1 MIIMEILDEQLRNR
15 RTHTFSLS
23 LTKLGD
29 GLVDP
34 KLVLSWLLTYLGAGA
49 VWVGMLVPLREAGA
63 LLPQLFTAVRLRRF
77 AVRKWWWVIG
87 SMVQGLA
94 VLGMAVSAL
103 TLEGDIAGLA
113 IVILVGVFA
122 LARSICSVSYKDVLG
137 KTVNKEVR
145 GLVTGTASS
154 LAAGGVLIFGLAL
167 WFGWINEPTLIIGAL
182 GLAGILWL
190 IAALQFINLRE
201 PESEVVTLSKN
212 QAVSLYVNYLINDQ
226 ELRKFIYTRALL
238 TSTAIAPPFLI
249 LLAQTESGSIVSQLG
264 ALVIA
269 ASFSTFISGR
279 VWGKLSDQSTKA
291 VLSIA
296 GLAGG
301 TVLLIA
307 IIFAQFDL
315 FNTFWFLPLILFVL
329 MTSYQG
335 VRIARSI
342 HLVNLATEDTRA
354 AYTALSNTIIGVVL
368 LGTGLFGVLAELV
381 GITSV
386 VIVLAIMSLLGGLM
400 ASRLINP

>member
-1 MIIMEILDEQLRNR
+1 
-15 RTHTFSLS
+15 
-23 LTKLGD
+23 
-29 GLVDP
+29 
-34 KLVLSWLLTYLGAGA
+34 
-49 VWVGMLVPLREAGA
+49 
-63 LLPQLFTAVRLRRF
+63 
-77 AVRKWWWVIG
+77 
-87 SMVQGLA
+87 
-94 VLGMAVSAL
+94 
-103 TLEGDIAGLA
+103 
-113 IVILVGVFA
+113 
-122 LARSICSVSYKDVLG
+122 
-137 KTVNKEVR
+137 VR

-167 WFGWINEPTLIIGAL
+167 WFDWVTESTLIIGAL

-190 IAALQFINLRE
+190 IAALQFIKLRE
-201 PESEVVTLSKN
+201 PDSEVVTLSKN
-212 QAVSLYVNYLINDQ
+212 EAISLYINYLKNDQ

-238 TSTAIAPPFLI
+238 TATAIAPPFLI
-249 LLAQTESGSIVSQLG
+249 LLAQAESGSIVSQLG

-301 TVLLIA
+301 TVLLLT
-307 IIFAQFDL
+307 IILSQFDL

-354 AYTALSNTIIGVVL
+354 AYTALSNTIIGIVL
-368 LGTGLFGVLAELV
+368 LGTGFFGVLAELV
-381 GITSV
+381 GITV
-386 VIVLAIMSLLGGLM
+386 VVLVLATMSLLGGLL
-400 ASRLINP
+400 ASRLVNP